1 MPLVNPHL
9 ISRSIASATG
19 TVTAANQII
28 YDTAALSGV
37 TAGAANTQVALARI
51 DGTGV
56 GAPIFSFTGNYT
68 ADGTNIDEWFDDRQ
82 QNRLRCTDNSGAS
95 PVVFTLPGT
104 TDLGTA
110 FDTLATLGLPE
121 VIRFVIEYTGD
132 TSTFLN
138 IVPLAS
144 PNPQIVGITSVVV
157 RSSVAATLEVSRTSG
172 TISDYV
178 WQAIGVIGD
187 ATGNALDAIKL
198 VNPRDDTWDASAN
211 GNLPSTGVVK
221 GNAYKVVR
229 APSDGSGRF
238 GEVMQDDDWVVWE
251 GASFT
256 SWSATPHLWFVLP
269 AHEVRRI
276 TALEQEFLTFTE
288 ISPVSDRNDIER
300 GANYADSVG
309 EIRLKLYPTRGDYS
323 AADLNTTGDIDE
335 FTDPTTQTAFLGIRL
350 QGSQA
355 SLATTLPTLYVY
367 ADDGSGG
374 FIRLLN
380 LADDFT
386 HEGNFGAES
395 DYLSLTAINYVANET
410 LRIYIGTVR
419 DRYTNQYLD
428 IAEANLTAAVQAK
441 LNRTDGSST
450 TDEQRLAALESK
462 VAALFPLTPDV
473 GDLTGISDIF
483 DPERAAQE
491 VDIATGYSLIAD
503 YRGASTRYESAGVTY
518 DATGTDV
525 VRYTGLSADLRRLF
539 GFAVAQINEVTLTG
553 TSGTANINVDSTD
566 YLATFN
572 TDLTTTASD
581 FVTSHATA
589 LNTAGITVTS
599 NAAVLTFTA
608 QSTTAFTIAAPVNA
622 SGDLAGTESGA
633 TADQVLMW
641 IVDGSELIPFVD
653 ITSSGNLRINNYT
666 PSTTEDQVVENQT
679 HFLTRTSGDAVLTQA
694 NSASLSTFTLT
705 NFPTDATQKTRLL
718 QVETDVYLSGSNT
731 GAGHFLDITVP
742 AENTAQSTRT
752 VDATANLGPLYGNR
766 NVTITLSYEFR
777 VSGSDLLVD
786 FRLVSAPADVTIELD
801 NVVTLLSY
809 TAPAAVARV
818 DNFVNTTETSSTFT
832 FAGAYEFLISLHP
845 YDALG
850 TMRVVPVAIGSSGTV
865 SLLDDV
871 LVPEPAPGFAS
882 VEVPDQT
889 GLSGFEFRT
898 GLADHFFNHDDLT
911 PLLADRAT
919 QWFYGLALLRAITE
933 NAFTAAVDFTDG
945 IILIGSPNNTRV
957 KLIVDDT
964 DASNIKL
971 GLQEV

>member
-28 YDTAALSGV
+28 YDTGALSGV

-68 ADGTNIDEWFDDRQ
+68 ADGTNIDEWFNDRQ
-82 QNRLRCTDNSGAS
+82 LSRMRCTDNSGFS
-95 PVVFTLPGT
+95 PVTFTLPGS

-110 FDTLATLGLPE
+110 FDTLSSLGLPE
-121 VIRFVIEYTGD
+121 VIRLVIEYTDD
-132 TSTFLN
+132 TSALLRV
-138 IVPLAS
+138 IPLAS
-144 PNPQIVGITSVVV
+144 PNPQIIGTTAVIV
-157 RSSVAATLEVSRTSG
+157 RSGTAATLEVSRSSG

-178 WQAIGVIGD
+178 FQAIGVIGD
-187 ATGNALDAIKL
+187 TTGSALDAIKL
-198 VNPRDDTWDASAN
+198 VNPGDDTWDASAS
-211 GNLPSTGVVK
+211 GTLPSTGVVK

-251 GASFT
+251 GATFT

-276 TALEQEFLTFTE
+276 TALEQDFLTFTE
-288 ISPVSDRNDIER
+288 ISPVSDRNDIVR
-300 GANYADSVG
+300 GADYADTAG
-309 EIRLKLYPTRGDYS
+309 EIRLKLYATRGDYS

-335 FTDPTTQTAFLGIRL
+335 FTDPTTQTAYLGIRL
-350 QGSQA
+350 SGTNA
-355 SLATTLPTLYVY
+355 TLATTLPTLYVY
-367 ADDGSGG
+367 ADDGSNG

-380 LADDFT
+380 LEDDFT
-386 HEGNFGAES
+386 FEGDFGQES
-395 DYLSLTAINYVANET
+395 DYLSINTINYVANET
-410 LRIYIGTVR
+410 LRVYIGTVR

-428 IAEANLTAAVQAK
+428 VAEANLTAAVQAK
-441 LNRTDGSST
+441 LNRTDGSSQV
-450 TDEQRLAALESK
+450 DEQRLTALESK
-462 VAALFPLTPDV
+462 MNGLFPLTPDV

-483 DPERAAQE
+483 DPARAAQE

-553 TSGTANINVDSTD
+553 TSGTANIDVDGTN

-589 LNTAGITVTS
+589 LNTADITVTS

-622 SGDLAGTESGA
+622 SGDLAGTESSA

-653 ITSSGNLRINNYT
+653 ITSSGNFRINNYT
-666 PSTTEDQVVENQT
+666 PSTTEDQVVENQS
-679 HFLTRTSGDAVLTQA
+679 HFLTRTSGDQVLTQA

-705 NFPTDATQKTRLL
+705 NFPANATQKTRLL

-731 GAGHFLDITVP
+731 QAGHFIDITAP

-752 VDATANLGPLYGNR
+752 VDATANLGPLYNNR

-786 FRLVSAPADVTIELD
+786 FRLVSAPSDVTIELD
-801 NVVTLLSY
+801 NVVTFLSY

-818 DNFVNTTETSSTFT
+818 DNFVNTQDGGGDFT
-832 FAGAYEFLISLHP
+832 FSGSYEFLISFHP

-850 TMRVVPVAIGSSGTV
+850 TMNVVPAAVSSAGTV
-865 SLLDDV
+865 TLLNDV
-871 LVPEPAPGFAS
+871 TVPEPAPGFAS
-882 VEVPDQT
+882 VEIPDQT

-898 GLADHFFNHDDLT
+898 GHSDHFFNHNDLGA
-911 PLLADRAT
+911 LLPSRAT

-933 NAFTAAVDFTDG
+933 YAFTAEVDFTQG
-945 IILIGSPNNTRV
+945 IVLIGSPNNTRV

-964 DASNIKL
+964 DTSNIKL